1 MRKLIAL
8 MLGVSLLSV
17 NTWADIQ
24 MNYVKNGMTTTA
36 SHYSLAGS
44 ADPNYPL
51 YINGKKVETT
61 SEGYFSY
68 YVSLVK
74 GENVFKFDNTTASKT
89 YKITRTNASTA
100 NNENTKFRKVD
111 LVGEINKNH
120 PTVRSRPDE
129 ENDDLILPYVK
140 GTLLHIVAENYE
152 YYKTANNSYVY
163 KDSVDLLN
171 KKYGANSVNN
181 IETAKDTI
189 SFDMDRSTEYD
200 VEFTNNFIKVK
211 LYDTQNKAAIP
222 NSENFAAITVDN
234 ETPAIY
240 TFAFNKDNNYV
251 GFMAS
256 FENNRFTIKLN
267 DRTLSPDKSLKGIKI
282 VLDAGHGGTDNGTLG
297 LGKVYEKT
305 VNFSI
310 VKYLY
315 NYLTERG
322 AEVTLTR
329 KDDTF
334 ISLGERTNIINTLM
348 PDISVSI
355 HCNSRNEWED
365 FGEKSGTL
373 NLYSYDT
380 PDSFVQKLTDYM
392 GNTEYKK
399 QNLAL
404 TRTTVCPAVLVET
417 GYMSNPQEY
426 QYLIK
431 AENQKAM
438 AEKIGNGIEK
448 YFENIQNTNLRSAL
462 PFSDVNIDDWYYNSV
477 KKVYENNLFSGT
489 TKTKFA
495 PKSNITRGMLME
507 VLYRKEGM
515 PAVNGK
521 CKFEDVDPSVYF
533 NNAIEWAEEN
543 NIVNGVS
550 ENLFAPYEPMTRE
563 QVATVLCRYAKY
575 KNADVISQGD
585 LSPFGDN
592 NEISSWAEES
602 MKWAVGNKIIV
613 GNNGNLLPKSYITRA
628 EMATVICNF
637 YDEMEK

>member
-1 MRKLIAL
+1 MKKLIAL
-8 MLGVSLLSV
+8 MLGVSLFSV

-24 MNYVKNGMTTTA
+24 MNYVKDGMTTTA
-36 SHYSLAGS
+36 SRYSLAGL

-68 YVSLVK
+68 YVSLAQGV
-74 GENVFKFDNTTASKT
+74 NVFKFENTTASKT
-89 YKITRTNASTA
+89 YRITRTNGSSTNSGNA
-100 NNENTKFRKVD
+100 NFKTVN

-120 PTVRSRPDE
+120 PTVRSKPDE
-129 ENDDLILPYVK
+129 ANDDLILPYVK

-152 YYKTANNSYVY
+152 YYKTANGSYVY
-163 KDSVDLLN
+163 KDTVNLVN
-171 KKYGANSVNN
+171 KKYGENSVNS

-189 SFDMDRSTEYD
+189 SFNMNRSTEYD
-200 VEFTNNFIKVK
+200 VEFAKDFIEVK
-211 LYDTQNKAAIP
+211 LYDTQNKAVIP
-222 NSENFAAITVDN
+222 DSSNFDEISVENN
-234 ETPAIY
+234 TPATY
-240 TFAFNKDNNYV
+240 TFYFNKGDNYV
-251 GFMAS
+251 GFMA
-256 FENNRFTIKLN
+256 NYGGNKFTIKLN
-267 DRTLSPDKSLKGIKI
+267 DRTVSPEKSLKGMKI

-305 VNFSI
+305 VNLAI

-315 NYLTERG
+315 DYLTERG

-334 ISLGERTNIINTLM
+334 ISLGDRTNIINTVM
-348 PDISVSI
+348 PDISVSV

-365 FGEKSGTL
+365 FGEKQGTL

-380 PDSFVQKLTDYM
+380 PDGFVQKLTDYM
-392 GNTEYKK
+392 ENTEYKK

-438 AEKIGNGIEK
+438 AEKIGKGIEK
-448 YFENIQNTNLRSAL
+448 YFENIQNTDLKGAL
-462 PFSDVNIDDWYYNSV
+462 PFRDVNTDDWYYNSV

-489 TKTKFA
+489 TKTRFS

-515 PAVNGK
+515 PPVDGK
-521 CKFEDVDPSVYF
+521 CKFEDVDPNAYF
-533 NNAIEWAEEN
+533 NNAVAWAGEN
-543 NIVNGVS
+543 DIVNGVADG
-550 ENLFAPYEPMTRE
+550 LFAPYEPMTRE
-563 QVATVLCRYAKY
+563 QVATVLYKYAKY
-575 KNADVISQGD
+575 KNANVDVQGD
-585 LSPFGDN
+585 LLPFADN

-613 GNNGNLLPKSYITRA
+613 GNDGKLSPKAYITRA

-637 YDEMEK
+637 YNI